1 MAFGA
6 CIQVL
11 VSDCCFSYDVATEG
25 RFCIKSFFA
34 FSPMEACAWASVVS
48 IKANSSMMFFFVIFI
63 INRYNKTKEELH
75 SNIRFVFSEN

>member
-11 VSDCCFSYDVATEG
+11 VGNRCFSYDVTAEG

-48 IKANSSMMFFFVIFI
+48 IKANSSMMFFLVIFI
-63 INRYNKTKEELH
+63 INQ
-75 SNIRFVFSEN
+75 I